1 MSFSS
6 RLSPRIFRFFQR
18 SVQFIWIVLLS
29 GLLSC
34 APEKSEIAPNDLKR
48 VLERVAEMR
57 IQTALASDIGKPS
70 PSDKELFEEA
80 CKIYRLQLDKAKEA
94 LALKNKDLYE
104 TIYGK

>member
-6 RLSPRIFRFFQR
+6 RLSPGILHFFHRSTRFAL
-18 SVQFIWIVLLS
+18 VVVLS
-29 GLLSC
+29 GLISC

-70 PSDKELFEEA
+70 PTDKELFEDA

-94 LALKNKDLYE
+94 LALKNKELYE